1 MAANGISTLGTKAL
15 KQVAKLDIAQA
26 KKQGKVVAKNGT
38 ISGAID
44 ATKNYYRINNT
55 YSLAGLATQY
65 TDNAVTN
72 NPNSGGLAV
81 GRPWSSVAT
90 LPTGYVTLA
99 GLTWAP
105 MTTGGTYAESQTHAA
120 GFTGLGFSA
129 GTWRSATVAEI
140 QSLTAVLSY
149 ANAQSVYGWVFS
161 VHAFNIWSSVSGQIV
176 NFNTGANNG
185 TATSNRFNFLLCKTP
200 A

>member
-1 MAANGISTLGTKAL
+1 MAANSISTLGTKAL
-15 KQVAKLDIAQA
+15 KQVAKLNIAQA
-26 KKQGKVVAKNGT
+26 KKQGKTVARDGT
-38 ISGAID
+38 ISGSLD
-44 ATKNYYRINNT
+44 STKNYYRINNT

-72 NPNSGGLAV
+72 NPNLGGLAV

-90 LPTGYVTLA
+90 FPTGYVTLA

-105 MTTGGTYAESQTHAA
+105 MTTGGTYAASQTYAA

-149 ANAQSVYGWVFS
+149 ADAQNVYGWVFA
-161 VHAFNIWSSVSGQIV
+161 VHAYNIWSSVSGQIV

-185 TATSNRFNFLLCKTP
+185 TATTNNFNFLVCKTP

>member
-1 MAANGISTLGTKAL
+1 MSANGISTLSTKAL
-15 KQVAKLDIAQA
+15 KQAAKLDIAQA
-26 KKQGKVVAKNGT
+26 KRQGKTVARDGT

-44 ATKNYYRINNT
+44 STKNYYRSNNT
-55 YSLAGLATQY
+55 YSLAGLPTQY
-65 TDNAVTN
+65 AGNNVID
-72 NPNSGGLAV
+72 NPNTGGLAV
-81 GRPWSSVAT
+81 SRPWSSVAT

-105 MTTGGTYAESQTHAA
+105 MTTGGTYAQSQTYAA
-120 GFTGLGFSA
+120 NFTGLGFSA
-129 GTWRSATVAEI
+129 GTWRSATVAEL

-149 ANAQSVYGWVFS
+149 TDAQNVYGWVFA
-161 VHAFNIWSSVSGQIV
+161 VHAFNIWSSTSGQIV

-185 TATSNRFNFLLCKTP
+185 TSNTNGFNFLVCKTP

>member
-1 MAANGISTLGTKAL
+1 MAANGISTLSTKAL
-15 KQVAKLDIAQA
+15 KQVAKLNIAQA
-26 KKQGKVVAKNGT
+26 KKQGKVVANNGT

-72 NPNSGGLAV
+72 NPNSGGLLV

-105 MTTGGTYAESQTHAA
+105 MSTGGTYAASQTYAA
-120 GFTGLGFSA
+120 AFTGLGFSA

-149 ANAQSVYGWVFS
+149 ANAQSVYGWVFA

-176 NFNTGANNG
+176 NFNTGVNNG
-185 TATSNRFNFLLCKTP
+185 TATSNQFNFLVCKTP